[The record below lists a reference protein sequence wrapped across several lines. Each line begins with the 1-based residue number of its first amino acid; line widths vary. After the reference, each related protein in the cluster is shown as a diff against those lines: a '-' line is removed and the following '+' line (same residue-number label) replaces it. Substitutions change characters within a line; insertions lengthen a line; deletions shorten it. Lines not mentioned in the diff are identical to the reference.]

1 MDFLRCV
8 CYYAMVGIASFFV
21 GRLVSRHRFR
31 YDAVPFRPFPFEK
44 EGRIYKKIGIARW
57 QGKVPDM
64 SRILKG
70 LMPPKALAGRP
81 DRETLL
87 VMVQETCVAELVHWL
102 LCLAGLASLWLWPGA
117 GGLLC
122 WLLYCLVGN
131 LPFILIQRYNRP
143 RLLKLLE
150 RQSRGEGEK
159 K

>member
-8 CYYAMVGIASFFV
+8 CYYAVAGIASFFV

-117 GGLLC
+117 GGLLS